1 MRLDHLLSK
10 ESKLCVLFNF
20 EGSMNL
26 QNTNRRNSIHL
37 DGGIAQLVEHLPCKQ
52 GVRSSTLLTSTTRA
66 YNVLKKMNLEN
77 LIKKK

>member
-26 QNTNRRNSIHL
+26 QNRYSKKDIKL

-52 GVRSSTLLTSTTRA
+52 GVRSSTLLTST
-66 YNVLKKMNLEN
+66 NVP
-77 LIKKK
+77 